1 MDSSQL
7 SHRMIAEN
15 RRARHEFEVLE
26 TVECGIELRGT
37 EVKSLRQGRASIA
50 EAFALIRK
58 GELYLIGSHIPEYSH
73 GNIHN
78 HEPTR
83 DRKLLVHGR
92 EIAAWDRKV
101 HEKGVT
107 MVPLALYF
115 KGPRVKLTLAL
126 CRGRKLH
133 DKRERER
140 EKTDRRD
147 IDRAMSR
154 KRG

>member
-1 MDSSQL
+1 MDPSTPSL
-7 SHRMIAEN
+7 RLIAEN
-15 RRARHEFEVLE
+15 RRARHEFEVLD
-26 TVECGIELRGT
+26 TLECGVELRGT

-50 EAFALIRK
+50 EAFGLIRQ

-78 HEPTR
+78 HEPRR

-92 EIAAWDRKV
+92 ELASWDGKV
-101 HEKGVT
+101 REKGMT

-115 KGPRVKLTLAL
+115 KGARVKVTMAL
-126 CRGRKLH
+126 CRGRKMH

-140 EKTDRRD
+140 EKSDKREM
-147 IDRAMSR
+147 DRAMSR